1 MTEQNVSL
9 IKLSILLSRFSYMA
23 KHNLSCGRESPKKS
37 PKPQSPKVIT
47 ETGPSAPSLR
57 PPDHWKASKIL
68 PASQGYVTM
77 VSPKILCLA
86 YLQLSAWILDAHT
99 SPSRQ
104 KTNAMHRAVLELYPF
119 ENGPHLTSLGRP
131 GQKLGF

>member
-1 MTEQNVSL
+1 MGVGTPARPLEGLQ
-9 IKLSILLSRFSYMA
+9 IL
-23 KHNLSCGRESPKKS
+23 
-37 PKPQSPKVIT
+37 Q
-47 ETGPSAPSLR
+47 
-57 PPDHWKASKIL
+57 
-68 PASQGYVTM
+68 ASQGYVTM
-77 VSPKILCLA
+77 GSPNILCLA

-104 KTNAMHRAVLELYPF
+104 NSNGMHLAVLELYPS